1 MGHVSDP
8 SRIRLTARPAPLL
21 VPTRYDAR
29 VPRRLFVFDDPDRF
43 VAGTIGEP
51 GSRTFYL
58 QVREGS
64 AVVSVSLEK
73 VQVAALAARLSE
85 LLAVLEVTVPDPD
98 TTSADAAPLDQ
109 PLGELFRVGAIALA
123 WDPDT
128 ERLVIE
134 AQPLSDEADYVEVP
148 DDDPDGPDLMRV
160 RIGPAV
166 AQTFAAR
173 ATQLVA
179 SGRPACPFCGMPLE
193 STGHFCPRA
202 NGQLN

>member
-1 MGHVSDP
+1 VS
-8 SRIRLTARPAPLL
+8 
-21 VPTRYDAR
+21 
-29 VPRRLFVFDDPDRF
+29 RRLFVFDDPDRF

-58 QVREGS
+58 QVRQGS

-73 VQVAALAARLSE
+73 VQVAALANRLAE
-85 LLAVLEVTVPDPD
+85 LLAVLESPALDPGR
-98 TTSADAAPLDQ
+98 TPTDAAPLDE
-109 PLGELFRVGAIALA
+109 PVGELFRVGAIALA
-123 WDPDT
+123 WDPDA

-134 AQPLSDEADYVEVP
+134 AQPLSEEADYIEVP

-160 RIGPAV
+160 RIAPAA
-166 AQTFAAR
+166 AQSFAGR
-173 ATQLVA
+173 AAQLVA

-193 STGHFCPRA
+193 PTGHFCPRS